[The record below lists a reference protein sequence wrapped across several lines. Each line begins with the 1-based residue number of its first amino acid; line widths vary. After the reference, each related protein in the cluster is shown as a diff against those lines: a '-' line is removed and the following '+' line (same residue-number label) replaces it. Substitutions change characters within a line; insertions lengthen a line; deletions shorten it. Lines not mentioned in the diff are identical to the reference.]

1 MVNAE
6 NVDNVQVAGKE
17 ESQQLRQ
24 GLVNVDALDML
35 KSIHGDHQDVND
47 KYNDLNP
54 VQQQINCIFH
64 CIYTDDIG
72 IIFSFLI
79 INNLISF

>member
-6 NVDNVQVAGKE
+6 NVDDAQEASKE
-17 ESQQLRQ
+17 PQQLRQ

-35 KSIHGDHQDVND
+35 KSIHGDRQDANY

-54 VQQQINCIFH
+54 V
-64 CIYTDDIG
+64 
-72 IIFSFLI
+72 
-79 INNLISF
+79 

>member
-54 VQQQINCIFH
+54 V
-64 CIYTDDIG
+64 
-72 IIFSFLI
+72 
-79 INNLISF
+79 